1 MSVLRQSL
9 GVSGPPSPQ
18 AIAKGVRY
26 AVDTMI
32 RAWSA
37 GAGVRS
43 SHKTRRK
50 RA

>member
-26 AVDTMI
+26 AVDTLI
-32 RAWSA
+32 RAWSP

-43 SHKTRRK
+43 KDKTPRK
-50 RA
+50 RT